1 MPARIKVD
9 DVVVLLPGILGSV
22 LQVDGRDAWAP
33 SKGALLRGILSLGA
47 SVKNLELRTTDDI
60 DRDELGD
67 GVTAPRLMPD
77 IHLIPRFWKIDGYTK
92 VRGVLTERFDLTP
105 GLNWFDFPY
114 DWRRDNR
121 VAARQLAQRAP
132 GWLDAW
138 KTASGNQD
146 AKLVLLGHSMGGLVA
161 RAFLELY
168 DGWKITRSLIT
179 FGTPYRGA
187 VNALDYLASG
197 FKKGVGPFKLDLS
210 RLLGSM
216 TSVYQLCP
224 IFPCVDTGDGNL
236 VHAHGLDTLPDGV
249 VRERLIAGAGRIP
262 RRDHEVGGNERARPL
277 RDPASC
283 RDPAIDVVVGKA
295 RRQGTRRRARDGR
308 GRWRQHR
315 APSVRNP
322 DRAGRPAGRHVRD

>member
-1 MPARIKVD
+1 MPARIKVG

-67 GVTAPRLMPD
+67 GVTVPRLMPD

-187 VNALDYLASG
+187 VNVLDYLASG

-249 VRERLIAGAGRIP
+249 VRERLIAAREGFHDEITKSVETNGPGRTRSSQLSGSCN
-262 RRDHEVGGNERARPL
+262 RR
-277 RDPASC
+277 C
-283 RDPAIDVVVGKA
+283 R
-295 RRQGTRRRARDGR
+295 R
-308 GRWRQHR
+308 
-315 APSVRNP
+315 
-322 DRAGRPAGRHVRD
+322 